1 MFNEKE
7 NDNINIIEN
16 HIEKRIE
23 LGENSYLLLNIL
35 DFGFLL
41 FLNINDQIQT
51 LYSGKD
57 LIIRHFKTI
66 YGEREEFYV
75 LHIKDGYRETD
86 HSIHIDENI
95 FQTLCNCLNEDKL
108 KYSWY
113 NDYEL
118 EEYVCKIQEKTEKED
133 Q

>member
-16 HIEKRIE
+16 CIAKQIKI
-23 LGENSYLLLNIL
+23 GENSYLSLNIL
-35 DFGFLL
+35 SSGLL
-41 FLNINDQIQT
+41 LYLNINNIIQT
-51 LYSGKD
+51 MYSGKV
-57 LIIRHFKTI
+57 LILRHYKTI

-86 HSIHIDENI
+86 HSIHIDKNI
-95 FQTLCNCLNEDKL
+95 YQTLCNCLNENKL
-108 KYSWY
+108 KYSWD

-118 EEYVCKIQEKTEKED
+118 EEYICKIQGKTEKED

>member
-16 HIEKRIE
+16 YIEKQIE
-23 LGENSYLLLNIL
+23 IGENSYLIL
-35 DFGFLL
+35 SILSGGFLL
-41 FLNINDQIQT
+41 YLNINNTIQT
-51 LYSGKD
+51 IYSGKD
-57 LIIRHFKTI
+57 LILRHHKTI

-86 HSIHIDENI
+86 HSIHIDKNI
-95 FQTLCNCLNEDKL
+95 YQTLRDCLNENKL

-113 NDYEL
+113 NDYEC
-118 EEYVCKIQEKTEKED
+118 EEYICKIQEETKKED